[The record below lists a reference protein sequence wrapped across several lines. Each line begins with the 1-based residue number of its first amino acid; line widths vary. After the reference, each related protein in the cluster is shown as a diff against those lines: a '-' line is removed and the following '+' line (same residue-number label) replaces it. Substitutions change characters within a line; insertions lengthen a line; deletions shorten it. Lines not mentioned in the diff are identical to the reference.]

1 MTRRGGTWLAAAA
14 SVVAFAA
21 ACFLRMNA
29 AYGPFNLSFHPD
41 DWMVLWELWRL
52 GQIAPRI
59 VVQSAALGAVAAAVP
74 WVVFGLLTRRRPTR

>member
-1 MTRRGGTWLAAAA
+1 
-14 SVVAFAA
+14 VVAFAA

-29 AYGPFNLSFHPD
+29 AYGPFNLSLHPD

-59 VVQSAALGAVAAAVP
+59 VVQSLVLGVAAAAGP
-74 WVVFGLLTRRRPTR
+74 WVIFWRLTRQRPTR